1 MFIFNNILINLITET
16 MSVVCYRMPAYTVNH
31 ITVQLPIF
39 L

>member
-1 MFIFNNILINLITET
+1 